1 MKLLTCCLA
10 VVVGL
15 IAGPA
20 TASAAAA
27 ATESPPGIEA
37 KSWSLIDARTGDNLA
52 GKAVNRRLPMAST
65 TKMMTAYLALRM
77 LPMNEAVRA
86 AEYRAIPGES
96 LMGLE
101 AGQKVSV
108 RDLLYG
114 LIMLSGNDAAVTLAQ
129 AVSGTVPRFTG
140 LMNRTARRLGL
151 RNTSYENPVGLDG
164 PDQYSSAGDLVRLG
178 RVLMAMPRFRP
189 IAAARTATLRSYN
202 PPIEIETGNE
212 FVRDNPWA
220 IGIKTGHTLK
230 AGYVLA
236 SDGRR
241 RATELIASVMGAA
254 SETARDA
261 ETVELLDYGF
271 SLYDKR
277 VPIRTKRPVARVP
290 VRFEDRDLPV
300 ISPRSIRIG
309 VREGESLELST
320 DLPEEVEGP
329 IRKGERIGSA
339 TVRLDGEVVGRAP
352 LLSGRKVA
360 EPGIFDRAVEAVTS
374 NRVYIL
380 IGLSAILVLLL
391 LYRRHKEREMRTRLA
406 RAGRRRR

>member
-1 MKLLTCCLA
+1 
-10 VVVGL
+10 
-15 IAGPA
+15 
-20 TASAAAA
+20 
-27 ATESPPGIEA
+27 
-37 KSWSLIDARTGDNLA
+37 
-52 GKAVNRRLPMAST
+52 
-65 TKMMTAYLALRM
+65 
-77 LPMNEAVRA
+77 
-86 AEYRAIPGES
+86 
-96 LMGLE
+96 
-101 AGQKVSV
+101 
-108 RDLLYG
+108 
-114 LIMLSGNDAAVTLAQ
+114 
-129 AVSGTVPRFTG
+129 
-140 LMNRTARRLGL
+140 
-151 RNTSYENPVGLDG
+151 
-164 PDQYSSAGDLVRLG
+164 
-178 RVLMAMPRFRP
+178 MAMPRFRP

-339 TVRLDGEVVGRAP
+339 TVRLDGEVVGRVP

>member
-1 MKLLTCCLA
+1 
-10 VVVGL
+10 
-15 IAGPA
+15 
-20 TASAAAA
+20 
-27 ATESPPGIEA
+27 
-37 KSWSLIDARTGDNLA
+37 
-52 GKAVNRRLPMAST
+52 
-65 TKMMTAYLALRM
+65 
-77 LPMNEAVRA
+77 
-86 AEYRAIPGES
+86 
-96 LMGLE
+96 MGLE